1 MVRSVF
7 SGEAKGQ
14 TKTMKLSFSLAS
26 KPSSNPNPKPSTTF
40 NNSNADTNDDGSIQY
55 VNEFDAS
62 QPLRGDPKTRVIPPI
77 PNEWLMKPESE
88 NRSEVRSLSARIS
101 NGLNL
106 RPKLESENGE
116 GEEQLR
122 SAGVDLETLALQKL
136 KEDLERLPEHRGME
150 EYNDVSVEGFGS
162 ALLAGYGWCPG
173 KGIGKHAEKDVKVV
187 EFNRRPN
194 DRHGLGFRMGRVDD
208 HQ

>member
-1 MVRSVF
+1 
-7 SGEAKGQ
+7 
-14 TKTMKLSFSLAS
+14 MKLSFSLPS
-26 KPSSNPNPKPSTTF
+26 KPSSNHIPKPSTTF
-40 NNSNADTNDDGSIQY
+40 NDSNADPNNDGSIQY
-55 VNEFDAS
+55 VHEFDAS
-62 QPLRGDPKTRVIPPI
+62 QPLRGDPKTSVIPPI

-116 GEEQLR
+116 GDERLR
-122 SAGVDLETLALQKL
+122 SAGVDLEALALQKL

-150 EYNDVSVEGFGS
+150 EYNDVSVDGFGS

-173 KGIGKHAEKDVKVV
+173 EGIGKHTEKDVKVV

-194 DRHGLGFRMGRVDD
+194 DRHGLGFRMGRGDD
-208 HQ
+208 QQ